1 MHLVPERGV
10 PQQERDKAALDCLKI
25 RAALLR
31 AGQEN
36 NTFLVASA
44 IDIWHPSSWQR
55 PHPTCG
61 AWSTGWWKL
70 FNPAKF
76 PWFKDSSIHVE

>member
-1 MHLVPERGV
+1 MHLVPERVV
-10 PQQERDKAALDCLKI
+10 PQQERDKAALDCFKI

-44 IDIWHPSSWQR
+44 IRYLAFLI
-55 PHPTCG
+55 
-61 AWSTGWWKL
+61 
-70 FNPAKF
+70 PAVAASNVRRMV
-76 PWFKDSSIHVE
+76 DGLVEAFQSRKIPVV